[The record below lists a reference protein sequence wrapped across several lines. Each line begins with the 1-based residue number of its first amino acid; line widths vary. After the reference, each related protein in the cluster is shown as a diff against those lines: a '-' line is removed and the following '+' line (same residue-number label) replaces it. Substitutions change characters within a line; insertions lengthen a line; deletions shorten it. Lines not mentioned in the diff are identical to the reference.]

1 MKQISRLGP
10 MAMRQQRP
18 RGTITKE
25 AVVNAALEVVDRVGV
40 GALTIRAVARRVGA
54 PPMSLYTHFAN
65 KEELIDLMYGE
76 VARRL
81 YTDAG
86 HARWQDELAA
96 LAERIHGTLL
106 EHPRWIP
113 LLSRPALPVSL
124 PVRERVLRLMTE
136 TGKAPEEALSVLHAV
151 GLVAIGQALVDLTF
165 REAEG
170 VPAFKKRFAWQK
182 SWYAQDSHGETLSA
196 EAFAKTP
203 ELDLGAAFAF
213 TIRALVDG
221 VSGRLD

>member
-1 MKQISRLGP
+1 
-10 MAMRQQRP
+10 MATRQQRP

-25 AVVNAALEVVDRVGV
+25 AVVSAALDVVDRVGV

-76 VARRL
+76 VARRV
-81 YTDAG
+81 YTDSG
-86 HARWQDELAA
+86 HARWQDELAM
-96 LAERIHGTLL
+96 LAQRIHGMLL

-113 LLSRPALPVSL
+113 LLSRPALPVAL
-124 PVRERVLRLMTE
+124 PVRERVLRLMSE
-136 TGKAPEEALSVLHAV
+136 AGKAPEEALRVLHSI
-151 GLVAIGQALVDLTF
+151 GLVAIGQALVELTF
-165 REAEG
+165 REPEG
-170 VPAFKKRFAWQK
+170 VSAFKKRFDWQRA
-182 SWYAQDSHGETLSA
+182 WYAQEGRADTLSA

-221 VSGRLD
+221 VSERPA